1 MEANIEQT
9 ATTSDNLE
17 LSACEGFV
25 NHADLQKFSSG
36 FEKWYNSSLSL
47 MKTNIDLADE
57 LDVQRTANKNLN
69 DKLTSLSTENQR
81 IQDALNNLYCKMHIY
96 CDSEKEVEDLRDQ
109 IETVN
114 KNYLQIQEQMKRLEE
129 SHVQKEEML
138 RQDVNIQKELL
149 QKEFCEKMEEKTAY
163 YEEII
168 QKKNQELKELDAL
181 LKKQDID
188 HKAEMTSQSMEWE
201 EKLSK
206 LKQKLEQKQTKMSSS
221 NNQEIFRMK
230 FLNLKQEYDVE
241 MKKLQQVI
249 QTLEERLRSRSTEN
263 TAVLSGRPS
272 LKKRKL
278 WRHR

>member
-9 ATTSDNLE
+9 ATTADNVE
-17 LSACEGFV
+17 PSACEDFLD
-25 NHADLQKFSSG
+25 HADLQKFSSG
-36 FEKWYNSSLSL
+36 FEKWYTSSLTL
-47 MKTNIDLADE
+47 MKTNTYIADE

-69 DKLTSLSTENQR
+69 DKLTSLTTENQR
-81 IQDALNNLYCKMHIY
+81 IQDALSNLYCKMHIY
-96 CDSEKEVEDLRDQ
+96 CDSEKEVKDLRDQ
-109 IETVN
+109 IETLN
-114 KNYLQIQEQMKRLEE
+114 KNYLQIQEQMKRLEK
-129 SHVQKEEML
+129 SHLEKEEML
-138 RQDVNIQKELL
+138 LQDVKIQKELL
-149 QKEFCEKMEEKTAY
+149 QKEFCEKMGETTAY

-168 QKKNQELKELDAL
+168 QQKNQELKELEVL

-188 HKAEMTSQSMEWE
+188 HKAEMTHQSMEWE

-206 LKQKLEQKQTKMSSS
+206 LKQKIEQKQTKMSSS

>member
-1 MEANIEQT
+1 M
-9 ATTSDNLE
+9 
-17 LSACEGFV
+17 G
-25 NHADLQKFSSG
+25 
-36 FEKWYNSSLSL
+36 
-47 MKTNIDLADE
+47 
-57 LDVQRTANKNLN
+57 
-69 DKLTSLSTENQR
+69 
-81 IQDALNNLYCKMHIY
+81 
-96 CDSEKEVEDLRDQ
+96 
-109 IETVN
+109 ET
-114 KNYLQIQEQMKRLEE
+114 
-129 SHVQKEEML
+129 
-138 RQDVNIQKELL
+138 
-149 QKEFCEKMEEKTAY
+149 TAY

-168 QKKNQELKELDAL
+168 QQKNQELKELEVL

-188 HKAEMTSQSMEWE
+188 HKAEMTHQSMEWE

-206 LKQKLEQKQTKMSSS
+206 LKQKIEQKQTKMSSS

-278 WRHR
+278 